1 MKITDIFRYGIE
13 AGKIGDS
20 REFEE
25 IEKIEKELE
34 AGKSFYEDSA
44 IHYDSGKNI
53 KRVFVGIDCETQEI
67 LMAER
72 LGVDLVFGHHPEG
85 AALVNLWKVMEIHR
99 EALIAEGVSVNVA
112 ERVVEEREGE
122 IKRAFHGSNYNR
134 AVDAAKL
141 LNISFLNLHTPA
153 DNLANRAMKG
163 FIERGNYKTI
173 KEFIEG
179 ASEIE
184 EYKDAEKSGVKP
196 RVVSGS
202 DNNRIG
208 KVFVKFNGGTSG
220 NKKIF
225 KYLEAAGVSTFI
237 CMHLPEPHIEEAKKY
252 NINVIVMPHI
262 ASDSLGMNLLI
273 DEILLKGK
281 EELEI
286 ISGAGFV
293 RVDRRK

>member
-1 MKITDIFRYGIE
+1 
-13 AGKIGDS
+13 
-20 REFEE
+20 
-25 IEKIEKELE
+25 
-34 AGKSFYEDSA
+34 
-44 IHYDSGKNI
+44 
-53 KRVFVGIDCETQEI
+53 
-67 LMAER
+67 
-72 LGVDLVFGHHPEG
+72 
-85 AALVNLWKVMEIHR
+85 MEIHR

-153 DNLANRAMKG
+153 DNLANRAMKE

-184 EYKDAEKSGVKP
+184 EYKEAEKSGVKP

-225 KYLEAAGVSTFI
+225 KYLEGAGVSTFI